1 MEQTMRAHFASSNVF
16 LIAFATDLAD
26 AQYQPPLPLPCR
38 LKAAILLRPEK
49 DVAGGLSQI
58 RQRLNP
64 IRKST
69 PRLPSP
75 SPAKEPGY
83 FDASE

>member
-49 DVAGGLSQI
+49 DVAGGL
-58 RQRLNP
+58 
-64 IRKST
+64 
-69 PRLPSP
+69 
-75 SPAKEPGY
+75 
-83 FDASE
+83 D